1 MIKKI
6 KNNDDGTFQIQIIE
20 SEDENDQVLIIRK
33 NMSLDQITT
42 FALNE
47 VKRID
52 DQINSHRHMIEELKN
67 KKSKFKK
74 NANDAGLNI

>member
-20 SEDENDQVLIIRK
+20 SEDENDQVLRIRK

-52 DQINSHRHMIEELKN
+52 DQINSHRHMIEKLKDE
-67 KKSKFKK
+67 KSKFKK
-74 NANDAGLNI
+74 NANGAGLNI

>member
-20 SEDENDQVLIIRK
+20 SEDENDQVLRIIK

-52 DQINSHRHMIEELKN
+52 DQINSHRHMIEKLKDE
-67 KKSKFKK
+67 KSKFKK
-74 NANDAGLNI
+74 NANGAGLNI